1 MVYALAIGEL
11 IMGISALVEKKA
23 IEGYIKHN
31 GNKTLTYLEA
41 HPSAD
46 YEIADAHGSE
56 FVGNCGIEQKAIAI
70 LEANPKL
77 NSKTLLNSLSEECE
91 ATKSQ
96 FYKGEENISPDFAT
110 RLAAKRTVLLD
121 LYGLGNKSPTTAIQN
136 NIINVDAGSIDKVNK
151 GLSDLFEKSSALI
164 DKLNNAKE
172 I

>member
-1 MVYALAIGEL
+1 MA
-11 IMGISALVEKKA
+11 ISALVEKKA

-31 GNKTLTYLEA
+31 GNKTLTYMEA
-41 HPSAD
+41 HPEAD
-46 YEIADAHGSE
+46 YEIADAHGSK

-77 NSKTLLNSLSEECE
+77 NSKNLLNSLSEECN

-96 FYKGEENISPDFAT
+96 MYKGKEYKAPDYST

-121 LYGLGNKSPTTAIQN
+121 LYGLGNKPPTTAIQN
-136 NIINVDAGSIDKVNK
+136 NVINVDAGSIDKVNK
-151 GLSDLFEKSSALI
+151 GLADLFEKSALLI
-164 DKLNNAKE
+164 EKLNGAKE